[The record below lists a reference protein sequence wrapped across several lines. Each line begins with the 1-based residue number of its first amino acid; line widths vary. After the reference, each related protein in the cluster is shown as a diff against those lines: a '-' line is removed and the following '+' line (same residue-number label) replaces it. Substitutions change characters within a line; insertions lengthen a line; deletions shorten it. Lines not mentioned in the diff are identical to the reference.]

1 MHRRA
6 TAALFAALLAVFI
19 ALIADPA
26 RAGNIFDDPSIP
38 AKPTPPGPAT
48 TPTTAPTPQS
58 TVIPPA
64 PPVAPPATAPVTE
77 KPRVPQIV
85 TPAPKPPE
93 IIRRAIPPRADLDRS
108 RTLLKEA
115 FAQQLADRTIAARH
129 KLAETLLTEAA
140 KAAENPSDQFA
151 LFGGAINA
159 AKESASLRMVEAVA
173 DEMARTYAVDSPQV
187 KVAAALSMPLKADTP
202 LNTAENILA
211 GLEMLDTLIAA
222 DDIAEAHRLCV
233 LLRPAAIGDPGLVA
247 VVTKRQQELELVRT
261 AHDRVAPQI
270 EKLKASPDDAAA
282 NTAVGSYQC
291 FYIGNWPKGMAML
304 AKGSDVELKKLAADD
319 LASPT
324 AVNQLMKL
332 ADGWWNSAAKQPIT
346 AQSKIRQHAAALYAD
361 CTGNLSPLQK
371 IKIDKRIA
379 EAGGGAS
386 GATVSTTAIALRDII
401 VKHKLARLREFT
413 DRFAPKPAASR
424 TPFPADEPLEGD
436 VTWTATEGGYSL
448 TGDASVGHNAGN
460 HGRKL
465 KDRSAKVKA
474 EPGFHIEGGN
484 ILCSKG
490 SLDLHGEPGNP
501 IILKNV
507 HVGCELTGSIK
518 ASYVIFDNCTFTK
531 EGGYG
536 WIGYPSAKFEF
547 SDCLLLQ
554 SNFKRFSWDDF
565 GIRLNRCTFA
575 GCTFPER
582 DGKPKKTE
590 DTYKTAR
597 HEWSRIA
604 DCEFYDCELSASV
617 FWMPERCNFFGCR
630 AADEATYASPSDLT
644 VELGLLP
651 DERDRLLNDLRG
663 RVTSSGEGHSLFTA
677 AAGLYPALAFPKP

>member
-1 MHRRA
+1 LA
-6 TAALFAALLAVFI
+6 AAIALFT
-19 ALIADPA
+19 ALIAYPA
-26 RAGNIFDDPSIP
+26 CAGNIFDDPSIP

-48 TPTTAPTPQS
+48 APTTTPALPPPATAPSPPP

-64 PPVAPPATAPVTE
+64 PPVVPPATAPVAE
-77 KPRVPQIV
+77 KPRLPQIP

-93 IIRRAIPPRADLDRS
+93 IVRRAIPPKADLDRS

-115 FAQQLADRTIAARH
+115 FAQQLADRTIPARH
-129 KLAETLLTEAA
+129 KLAETLLSEAA
-140 KAAENPSDQFA
+140 KAGENPSDQFA

-187 KVAAALSMPLKADTP
+187 KVTAALSMPLKADTP
-202 LNTAENILA
+202 LNTAENVLA

-222 DDIAEAHRLCV
+222 DDIAVAHRLCV

-247 VVTKRQQELELVRT
+247 VVVKRQQELELIRT
-261 AHDRVAPQI
+261 AHDRVAPAI
-270 EKLKASPDDAAA
+270 EKLKSSPDDAAA
-282 NTAVGSYQC
+282 NSAVGSYQC
-291 FYIGNWPKGMAML
+291 FYIGNWPRGLSML
-304 AKGSDVELKKLAADD
+304 AKGLDAELKKLAIDD
-319 LASPT
+319 LAAPT
-324 AVNQLMKL
+324 GAEALMKL
-332 ADGWWNSAAKQPIT
+332 GDGWWNAAAKQPIT

-371 IKIDKRIA
+371 LKIDKRIA
-379 EAGGGAS
+379 EVGGGTGGTANTA
-386 GATVSTTAIALRDII
+386 ATGLRDVI
-401 VKHKLARLREFT
+401 VQHKLARLREFT
-413 DRFAPKPAASR
+413 DRFAGKPGAAR

-436 VTWTATEGGYSL
+436 VVWTATEGGYSL

-484 ILCSKG
+484 ILVSKG
-490 SLDLHGEPGNP
+490 SLDLHGDPANP

-531 EGGYG
+531 EGGFG

-547 SDCLLLQ
+547 TDCLLLQ

-565 GIRLNRCTFA
+565 GIKLNRCTFA
-575 GCTFPER
+575 GCKFPER
-582 DGKPKKTE
+582 DSKPKKTE

-617 FWMPERCNFFGCR
+617 FWMPERCNFFGCK
-630 AADEATYASPSDLT
+630 AADEATYASPSNLT
-644 VELGLLP
+644 VELGLLA

-663 RVTSSGEGHSLFTA
+663 NVTSSGEGHAIFTA
-677 AAGLYPALAFPKP
+677 APGLYPALAFPKP